1 MQYELVRSN
10 RRTLAITIDG
20 SGRCVVRAPMRMP
33 MAEIKKFI
41 EEKRSWIENK
51 LCEIELKTELAPRE
65 PEFKECAEWVIAAT
79 ACALN
84 LLQALRRTMRSL
96 RRTDLFAA
104 KNWAAPG

>member
-41 EEKRSWIENK
+41 EEKRSWIEK
-51 LCEIELKTELAPRE
+51 Q
-65 PEFKECAEWVIAAT
+65 
-79 ACALN
+79 N
-84 LLQALRRTMRSL
+84 LLRVSRSL
-96 RRTDLFAA
+96 
-104 KNWAAPG
+104 KKAPSG